1 MKKVFKLLNKYN
13 KNYLIKQNENIKSM
27 KSLKK
32 DFEKQGL
39 YKKVNDDFDYIE
51 FTILRTSYENMK
63 SIQNSFFEIKESLRE
78 LWEVVSYAERK
89 FLLYNELEA
98 KVSEIKYFI
107 FDDKKILIS
116 YFDDLINAYYN
127 HDILMF
133 ENEAFRKY
141 LYDFEKIVN
150 LENDFG
156 ILPHQAGF
164 AEIDYIKGDKDKY
177 IMYNK
182 AMRRFYMVDNNIK
195 SSFGLLSV
203 ISDQEMIDIADL
215 VLADDKEG
223 FINYLI
229 DNDLSKKRLLKKLKK
244 IQKKFSKK

>member
-13 KNYLIKQNENIKSM
+13 KNYLVKQNENIKSM
-27 KSLKK
+27 KSLRK

-63 SIQNSFFEIKESLRE
+63 QIQNSFFEIKESLRDF
-78 LWEVVSYAERK
+78 WEVVSYSERK
-89 FLLYNELEA
+89 FLLYNELEP
-98 KVSEIKYFI
+98 KVSKIKYFI
-107 FDDKKILIS
+107 YDDKKYLIS

-127 HDILMF
+127 HDLLMF

-141 LYDFEKIVN
+141 LYDYKKIIN
-150 LENDFG
+150 LDTNFG
-156 ILPHQAGF
+156 ILPLEADFGQ
-164 AEIDYIKGDKDKY
+164 IDYISGDNDKY

-182 AMRRFYMVDNNIK
+182 AMRRFYLVDKNMK
-195 SSFGLLSV
+195 YSFGLPSV
-203 ISDQEMIDIADL
+203 INDEAIKDISKL

-223 FINYLI
+223 LVNYLI
-229 DNDLSKKRLLKKLKK
+229 DNNLVQKRLLKKLIK
-244 IQKKFSKK
+244 IKKKFK